1 MESGAPDG
9 YRRVIQLRLLAWNKG
24 SIEEA
29 LLAPR
34 GSQIKLRTGGAGLE
48 CAGSL
53 WGLVELPGPWNVVN
67 FTGHHR
73 RVAPLSYPLVRAGG
87 VI

>member
-1 MESGAPDG
+1 MESGELDG
-9 YRRVIQLRLLAWNKG
+9 YRRVARKKG
-24 SIEEA
+24 YA

-34 GSQIKLRTGGAGLE
+34 GSQIELRTGGAGLE

-53 WGLVELPGPWNVVN
+53 CESVELPDSWDLVN
-67 FTGHHR
+67 STGHHR

-87 VI
+87 GI